1 MALLCQEGCSQRH
14 RWLVCRTLQF
24 CGTSLLCKVEHPSI
38 TACACQTCTTQTGVT
53 HTSRRMC
60 CGPWPA
66 RPVRAAKGRIPG
78 ADAQRAAA
86 APAEWASCARGMQ
99 PRLRRRP
106 MAAALP
112 AAASRGPPRGW
123 AAALTEP
130 GSCSCQSTQSIQ
142 SHFDLPCSYDV
153 R

>member
-1 MALLCQEGCSQRH
+1 MALLCQEGCSKGTDGWCAGH
-14 RWLVCRTLQF
+14 SSSVEPAF
-24 CGTSLLCKVEHPSI
+24 CAEWNIVPD
-38 TACACQTCTTQTGVT
+38 TACACQTCMRQTRVT
-53 HTSRRMC
+53 RTSRRMC

-86 APAEWASCARGMQ
+86 APAEWASCAHGMQ